1 MIASLK
7 GVLTSIGKSDIILEV
22 NGIGYLLNV
31 SSKLISSL
39 GDIGSNL
46 SLFTDLQIKDDKIVI
61 YGFVN
66 SSEQSFFKLLQSV
79 QGVGP
84 RAALSLLST
93 LSVDEVV
100 LAISSGDK
108 TMLSRA
114 EGIGPKVAGR
124 IASELLDKV
133 SVFNISNSIRNT
145 DNKFN
150 KNEQDKLNFQE
161 NDYDGNISMIVEDI
175 ISALINLGYGRSEVF
190 SVVMKIKNDF
200 SHKKQN
206 KLFTVNANKP
216 FSSQRI
222 IKVNEMNEDID
233 VNDRLVNPD
242 LIDHKDNL
250 DLSLRPKNLKEFI
263 GQPQVQT
270 NLSTFIY
277 AANSRDEAMDHTLLF
292 GPPGLGKTTLAQI
305 IAFELGV
312 GFKSTSG
319 PIINKA
325 GDLAALLTNLQ
336 PRDVL
341 FIDEIHRLSPT
352 IEEILYPAMED
363 FQLDLMIGEGPSAR
377 SIKIDL
383 PPFTLVG
390 ATTRSGL
397 LTTPLR
403 DRFGIQIRMEF
414 YNASDLVNILLKL
427 AEKLKVNVEKKGAYE
442 IAKRSRGTPRVAGRL
457 LRRVRDILSVSNE
470 KVIDENFADRALI
483 QLDVDKS
490 GLDAID
496 RKYLNV
502 IIEKYQGGP
511 VGLDTLSAVLS
522 EQKDMIEEVIE
533 PYLLQRGLIQRSSRG
548 RFVSSAGW
556 RHLGLV
562 PPKHAQ
568 EQSDMMDAQGE

>member
-1 MIASLK
+1 
-7 GVLTSIGKSDIILEV
+7 
-22 NGIGYLLNV
+22 
-31 SSKLISSL
+31 
-39 GDIGSNL
+39 
-46 SLFTDLQIKDDKIVI
+46 
-61 YGFVN
+61 
-66 SSEQSFFKLLQSV
+66 
-79 QGVGP
+79 
-84 RAALSLLST
+84 
-93 LSVDEVV
+93 
-100 LAISSGDK
+100 
-108 TMLSRA
+108 
-114 EGIGPKVAGR
+114 
-124 IASELLDKV
+124 
-133 SVFNISNSIRNT
+133 
-145 DNKFN
+145 
-150 KNEQDKLNFQE
+150 
-161 NDYDGNISMIVEDI
+161 
-175 ISALINLGYGRSEVF
+175 
-190 SVVMKIKNDF
+190 
-200 SHKKQN
+200 
-206 KLFTVNANKP
+206 
-216 FSSQRI
+216 
-222 IKVNEMNEDID
+222 MNEETD

-270 NLSTFIY
+270 NLSTFIS
-277 AANSRDEAMDHTLLF
+277 AANSRDEAMDHALLF

-414 YNASDLVNILLKL
+414 YNAYDLVNILLKL
-427 AEKLKVNVEKKGAYE
+427 AEKLKVNLKKKGAYE

-457 LRRVRDILSVSNE
+457 LRRVRDILSVSDNKE
-470 KVIDENFADRALI
+470 IDEDFADRALS

-562 PPKHAQ
+562 PPNHAQ
-568 EQSDMMDAQGE
+568 EQSDMMNSQEK

>member
-66 SSEQSFFKLLQSV
+66 SSDQTFFKLLQSV

-84 RAALSLLST
+84 KAALSLLST

-206 KLFTVNANKP
+206 KLFTVNTIVPIA
-216 FSSQRI
+216 
-222 IKVNEMNEDID
+222 
-233 VNDRLVNPD
+233 
-242 LIDHKDNL
+242 
-250 DLSLRPKNLKEFI
+250 LKE
-263 GQPQVQT
+263 
-270 NLSTFIY
+270 LS
-277 AANSRDEAMDHTLLF
+277 R
-292 GPPGLGKTTLAQI
+292 
-305 IAFELGV
+305 
-312 GFKSTSG
+312 
-319 PIINKA
+319 
-325 GDLAALLTNLQ
+325 
-336 PRDVL
+336 
-341 FIDEIHRLSPT
+341 
-352 IEEILYPAMED
+352 
-363 FQLDLMIGEGPSAR
+363 
-377 SIKIDL
+377 
-383 PPFTLVG
+383 
-390 ATTRSGL
+390 
-397 LTTPLR
+397 
-403 DRFGIQIRMEF
+403 
-414 YNASDLVNILLKL
+414 
-427 AEKLKVNVEKKGAYE
+427 
-442 IAKRSRGTPRVAGRL
+442 
-457 LRRVRDILSVSNE
+457 
-470 KVIDENFADRALI
+470 
-483 QLDVDKS
+483 
-490 GLDAID
+490 
-496 RKYLNV
+496 
-502 IIEKYQGGP
+502 
-511 VGLDTLSAVLS
+511 
-522 EQKDMIEEVIE
+522 
-533 PYLLQRGLIQRSSRG
+533 
-548 RFVSSAGW
+548 
-556 RHLGLV
+556 
-562 PPKHAQ
+562 
-568 EQSDMMDAQGE
+568 

>member
-61 YGFVN
+61 YGFVD

-133 SVFNISNSIRNT
+133 SVFNISNSIINT

-206 KLFTVNANKP
+206 KLFTVNTIVPIA
-216 FSSQRI
+216 
-222 IKVNEMNEDID
+222 
-233 VNDRLVNPD
+233 
-242 LIDHKDNL
+242 
-250 DLSLRPKNLKEFI
+250 LKE
-263 GQPQVQT
+263 
-270 NLSTFIY
+270 LS
-277 AANSRDEAMDHTLLF
+277 R
-292 GPPGLGKTTLAQI
+292 
-305 IAFELGV
+305 
-312 GFKSTSG
+312 
-319 PIINKA
+319 
-325 GDLAALLTNLQ
+325 
-336 PRDVL
+336 
-341 FIDEIHRLSPT
+341 
-352 IEEILYPAMED
+352 
-363 FQLDLMIGEGPSAR
+363 
-377 SIKIDL
+377 
-383 PPFTLVG
+383 
-390 ATTRSGL
+390 
-397 LTTPLR
+397 
-403 DRFGIQIRMEF
+403 
-414 YNASDLVNILLKL
+414 
-427 AEKLKVNVEKKGAYE
+427 
-442 IAKRSRGTPRVAGRL
+442 
-457 LRRVRDILSVSNE
+457 
-470 KVIDENFADRALI
+470 
-483 QLDVDKS
+483 
-490 GLDAID
+490 
-496 RKYLNV
+496 
-502 IIEKYQGGP
+502 
-511 VGLDTLSAVLS
+511 
-522 EQKDMIEEVIE
+522 
-533 PYLLQRGLIQRSSRG
+533 
-548 RFVSSAGW
+548 
-556 RHLGLV
+556 
-562 PPKHAQ
+562 
-568 EQSDMMDAQGE
+568 

>member
-1 MIASLK
+1 M
-7 GVLTSIGKSDIILEV
+7 VV
-22 NGIGYLLNV
+22 N
-31 SSKLISSL
+31 
-39 GDIGSNL
+39 D
-46 SLFTDLQIKDDKIVI
+46 QID
-61 YGFVN
+61 
-66 SSEQSFFKLLQSV
+66 
-79 QGVGP
+79 
-84 RAALSLLST
+84 T
-93 LSVDEVV
+93 
-100 LAISSGDK
+100 
-108 TMLSRA
+108 
-114 EGIGPKVAGR
+114 
-124 IASELLDKV
+124 
-133 SVFNISNSIRNT
+133 
-145 DNKFN
+145 
-150 KNEQDKLNFQE
+150 
-161 NDYDGNISMIVEDI
+161 
-175 ISALINLGYGRSEVF
+175 
-190 SVVMKIKNDF
+190 
-200 SHKKQN
+200 
-206 KLFTVNANKP
+206 
-216 FSSQRI
+216 
-222 IKVNEMNEDID
+222 
-233 VNDRLVNPD
+233 NDRLVNTD
-242 LIDHKDNL
+242 IIEQKDNF

-270 NLSTFIY
+270 NLSTFIT
-277 AANSRDEAMDHTLLF
+277 AASSRNEAMDHVLLF

-305 IAFELGV
+305 ISFELGV
-312 GFKSTSG
+312 GFRSTSG

-414 YNASDLVNILLKL
+414 YNASDLINILLKL
-427 AEKLKVNVEKKGAYE
+427 AEKLKLHLEKDGAYE

-457 LRRVRDILSVSNE
+457 LRRVRDILSVSEN
-470 KVIDENFADRALI
+470 KVIDANFADKALS

-490 GLDAID
+490 GLDAVD

-502 IIEKYQGGP
+502 IVEKYQGGP

-548 RFVSSAGW
+548 RFVSAAGW
-556 RHLGLV
+556 RHLGLI
-562 PPKHAQ
+562 PPNHAQ
-568 EQSDMMDAQGE
+568 EQSDMMNNQK